1 MKKKQLL
8 PFWLFSLL
16 MIGGCSFESAVPE
29 NEFLIKGKLTNVP
42 DSVILELLKTDGQ
55 IMQTLATDTLINGEF
70 SFQDTIS
77 SDVRELYLMAR
88 SKGFPGTWL
97 SVWVAPGKSIKISG
111 ADKLLKTW
119 TIESDVP
126 EQAEEG
132 RFLKAVY
139 PETIE
144 LMKHMADENDLFR
157 IIFEE
162 HANDEAF
169 ARANWGRVDSI
180 RKLEDP
186 LMAVIAKKEMAFM
199 KEAPVSSIWMNK
211 FLMHATRL
219 QWDKKCDYIPEIRAL
234 YSRMSDADKQT
245 EVGQVITE
253 YMNLGEEVNVGDDMV
268 DGDLF
273 DLDGNL
279 RHLSEFKGRY
289 IMLDFW
295 SRGCGPCVQ
304 SIPEMEEVAEIY
316 KDKLTVVSICGD
328 SKQGWQ
334 EFVAEKKMTGNQW
347 NELRKGRTGLAAR
360 YQALGIPH
368 YILISPKGK
377 VQEMWSG
384 YGPGSL
390 KSKLKELLK

>member
-1 MKKKQLL
+1 
-8 PFWLFSLL
+8 
-16 MIGGCSFESAVPE
+16 
-29 NEFLIKGKLTNVP
+29 
-42 DSVILELLKTDGQ
+42 
-55 IMQTLATDTLINGEF
+55 
-70 SFQDTIS
+70 
-77 SDVRELYLMAR
+77 MA
-88 SKGFPGTWL
+88 
-97 SVWVAPGKSIKISG
+97 I
-111 ADKLLKTW
+111 
-119 TIESDVP
+119 
-126 EQAEEG
+126 
-132 RFLKAVY
+132 
-139 PETIE
+139 
-144 LMKHMADENDLFR
+144 
-157 IIFEE
+157 
-162 HANDEAF
+162 
-169 ARANWGRVDSI
+169 
-180 RKLEDP
+180 
-186 LMAVIAKKEMAFM
+186 IAKKEMAFM

-219 QWDKKCDYIPEIRAL
+219 QWDKECDYIPEIRAL

-245 EVGQVITE
+245 EVGQEITE

>member
-1 MKKKQLL
+1 MKKKHLL
-8 PFWLFSLL
+8 PCLLFNLL
-16 MIGGCSFESAVPE
+16 MVGACSFEPSYPKDQ
-29 NEFLIKGKLTNVP
+29 FLIKGKLTNVP
-42 DSVILELLKTDGQ
+42 DSILVELLMSEGQ
-55 IMQTLATDTLINGEF
+55 MMRTVAKDTLINGEF
-70 SFQDTIS
+70 SFRDTITS
-77 SDVRELYLMAR
+77 GVRELYLMSG

-97 SVWVAPGKSIKISG
+97 NIWVAPGKLIKISG

-126 EQAEEG
+126 EQAEED
-132 RFLKAVY
+132 RFLKAVC

-144 LMKHMADENDLFR
+144 WMKYLADEYDLFR
-157 IIFEE
+157 VIDE
-162 HANDEAF
+162 HAGDETF
-169 ARANWGRVDSI
+169 ARASWAKIDSI
-180 RKLEDP
+180 RKMENP
-186 LMAVIAKKEMAFM
+186 LREIIAKKELDFM

-219 QWDKKCDYIPEIRAL
+219 QWDKECDYIPEIRAL

-245 EVGQVITE
+245 EVGQEITE